1 MIFALVYCV
10 KYARLKQI
18 SAEKGL
24 SPLNKKLIAIDLDGT
39 TLNQDSLITTKTEQ
53 TLKKAIAAGHYVSIA
68 TGRPFRMSY
77 QFYQQLELTTPMVNF
92 NGALVHIPNQLW
104 NGEKESQ
111 INREIAFEIVSQ
123 KKALNLD
130 FVAAENR
137 ETFFIDSLESFDEK
151 IFASS
156 NPSEKNLLSP
166 QNLTT
171 NPTSLLVR
179 TEKRF
184 AEQVSTELTRQ
195 FGSYVDVRTWGG
207 PTAILEIVSKGI
219 EKAKGVHQVA
229 NYLEIKQEDIIAF
242 GDEHNDLELLEYAG
256 WGVAMANG
264 TEQLKGVANDI
275 TEKTNQEDG
284 LADHLEKLLQL

>member
-1 MIFALVYCV
+1 M
-10 KYARLKQI
+10 
-18 SAEKGL
+18 
-24 SPLNKKLIAIDLDGT
+24 NKKLIAIDLDGT

-53 TLKKAIAAGHYVSIA
+53 ILKKAIAAGHYVSIA

-104 NGEKESQ
+104 SGEKESQ

-137 ETFFIDSLESFDEK
+137 ETFFIDSLDFFDEK

-179 TEKRF
+179 TEKQF
-184 AEQVSTELTRQ
+184 AEQVSNELTRQ

-229 NYLEIKQEDIIAF
+229 NYLEIKQEDVIAF

-264 TEQLKGVANDI
+264 TDQLKGIANDI